1 MDNMST
7 NINELNE
14 IDIQKLTSNIH
25 KEIELGK
32 TDDYI
37 NMERLNNLQQIQMQ
51 KLQQLDDKIRREK
64 ENEAEEIK
72 EKVSY
77 FEIVKN
83 PIILLLLYVLL
94 NHKDVILLINNIKPL
109 LIKDNYIVNLL
120 SNGIILITI
129 YFILIKIME

>member
-37 NMERLNNLQQIQMQ
+37 SMERLNNLQQIQMQ
-51 KLQQLDDKIRREK
+51 KLQQLDNEIKKQK
-64 ENEAEEIK
+64 EDEIEEIK
-72 EKVSY
+72 ENVSY
-77 FEIVKN
+77 FELVKN

-94 NHKDVILLINNIKPL
+94 NHKDVILLLNDIKPL
-109 LIKDNYIVNLL
+109 LIKDNYIINLL
-120 SNGIILITI
+120 SNGIILII
-129 YFILIKIME
+129 SYFILIKIME

>member
-14 IDIQKLTSNIH
+14 MDIQKLTSNIH

-51 KLQQLDDKIRREK
+51 KLQQLDEQKKKEK
-64 ENEAEEIK
+64 EDEIEEIK
-72 EKVSY
+72 EIISY
-77 FEIVKN
+77 FELVKN
-83 PIILLLLYVLL
+83 PMILLLLYILL
-94 NHKDVILLINNIKPL
+94 NHKDVLLLTDKIRPL
-109 LIKDNYIVNLL
+109 VLKNNYIVNLII
-120 SNGIILITI
+120 NGIILVII
-129 YFILIKIME
+129 YFILVKIME

>member
-37 NMERLNNLQQIQMQ
+37 NLERLNNLQQIQMQ
-51 KLQQLDDKIRREK
+51 KLQQLDEQIKKEK
-64 ENEAEEIK
+64 ENEIEEIK

-94 NHKDVILLINNIKPL
+94 NHKDVSLIIDNISNCESYFVKLDLADFTLLII
-109 LIKDNYIVNLL
+109 
-120 SNGIILITI
+120 
-129 YFILIKIME
+129 E

>member
-14 IDIQKLTSNIH
+14 MDIQKLTSNIH

-51 KLQQLDDKIRREK
+51 KLQQLDEQKKKEK
-64 ENEAEEIK
+64 EDEIEEIK
-72 EKVSY
+72 EIISY
-77 FEIVKN
+77 FELVKN
-83 PIILLLLYVLL
+83 PMILLLLYILL
-94 NHKDVILLINNIKPL
+94 NHKDVILLTDKIRPL
-109 LIKDNYIVNLL
+109 VLKNNYIVNLIF
-120 SNGIILITI
+120 NGIILVII

>member
-37 NMERLNNLQQIQMQ
+37 NAERLSNLQQIQMQ
-51 KLQQLDDKIRREK
+51 QMKQIDDLKRNEK
-64 ENEAEEIK
+64 ENEIEEIK
-72 EKVSY
+72 ETFSF
-77 FEIVKN
+77 FEIIKN
-83 PIILLLLYVLL
+83 PIILLILYILLY
-94 NHKDVILLINNIKPL
+94 HKDIKIVIDNLLPL
-109 LIKDNYIVNLL
+109 VVKDNLVGNLL
-120 SNGIILITI
+120 VHGLILVIV
-129 YFILIKIME
+129 YFILVKIMK

>member
-37 NMERLNNLQQIQMQ
+37 NMERLNNLQQIQIQ
-51 KLQQLDDKIRREK
+51 KLQQLDDQIKKEK
-64 ENEAEEIK
+64 EDEIEEIK

-120 SNGIILITI
+120 SNGIILITT

>member
-14 IDIQKLTSNIH
+14 MDIQKLTSNIH

-51 KLQQLDDKIRREK
+51 KLQQLDEQKKKEK
-64 ENEAEEIK
+64 EDEIEEIK
-72 EKVSY
+72 EKISY
-77 FEIVKN
+77 FELVKN
-83 PIILLLLYVLL
+83 PMILLLLYILL
-94 NHKDVILLINNIKPL
+94 NHKDVLLLTDKIRPL
-109 LIKDNYIVNLL
+109 VLKNNYIVNLII
-120 SNGIILITI
+120 NGIILVII
-129 YFILIKIME
+129 YFILVKIME

>member
-1 MDNMST
+1 
-7 NINELNE
+7 
-14 IDIQKLTSNIH
+14 
-25 KEIELGK
+25 
-32 TDDYI
+32 
-37 NMERLNNLQQIQMQ
+37 MQ
-51 KLQQLDDKIRREK
+51 KLQQLDDQIKKEK
-64 ENEAEEIK
+64 EDEIEEIK

-120 SNGIILITI
+120 SNGIILITT

>member
-64 ENEAEEIK
+64 ENEVEEIK

>member
-51 KLQQLDDKIRREK
+51 KLQQLDEKIKKEK
-64 ENEAEEIK
+64 ENEIEEIK
-72 EKVSY
+72 ENVSY

-83 PIILLLLYVLL
+83 PIILLLLYLLL
-94 NHKDVILLINNIKPL
+94 NHKDVVSLIDNIKPL
-109 LIKDNYIVNLL
+109 FLKDNYIINLL
-120 SNGIILITI
+120 SNGIILITT

>member
-14 IDIQKLTSNIH
+14 MDIQKLTSNIH

-51 KLQQLDDKIRREK
+51 KLQQLDEQKKKEK
-64 ENEAEEIK
+64 EDEIEEIK
-72 EKVSY
+72 EKISY
-77 FEIVKN
+77 FELIKN
-83 PIILLLLYVLL
+83 PMILLLLYILL
-94 NHKDVILLINNIKPL
+94 NHKDVLLLTDKIRPL
-109 LIKDNYIVNLL
+109 VLKNNYIVNLII
-120 SNGIILITI
+120 NGIILVII
-129 YFILIKIME
+129 YFILVKIME

>member
-51 KLQQLDDKIRREK
+51 KLQQLDDQIKKEK
-64 ENEAEEIK
+64 EDEIEEIK

-120 SNGIILITI
+120 SNGIILITT

>member
-51 KLQQLDDKIRREK
+51 KLQQLDDQIKKEK
-64 ENEAEEIK
+64 EDEIEEIK

-77 FEIVKN
+77 FEILKN

>member
-37 NMERLNNLQQIQMQ
+37 NIERLNNLQQIQMQ
-51 KLQQLDDKIRREK
+51 KLQQLDEQKKKEK
-64 ENEAEEIK
+64 ENEVEEIN

-77 FEIVKN
+77 FEMIKN

-94 NHKDVILLINNIKPL
+94 NHKDITLIMNKIKPSV
-109 LIKDNYIVNLL
+109 IETNYIVNLL
-120 SNGIILITI
+120 VNGIILII
-129 YFILIKIME
+129 SYFILIKIME